1 MVPIFIASNSSYT
14 GKTFLSL
21 GLALNLSKQGY
32 SVGYLK
38 PFGRRP
44 VKRGA
49 NLYDEDAVFIK
60 ETLSLPEPLDAVS
73 PFVYSYETENHLFD
87 GNVVD
92 TRKRI
97 MDALGMQKQRDF
109 VIIGG
114 AGDLLEGS
122 TLNLDA
128 RSLIGEMKAYVLM
141 VESWRGEASIDALVG
156 GSRLFGERFLGGV
169 INRVKSNVMHH
180 VRDKIKPFV
189 EKKGIAIFGVFQK
202 DSLLES
208 ISVRQL
214 NETLKG
220 NVVCCA
226 ERLEEFVEN
235 FSIGAMDVDSA
246 LTHFRRIAN
255 KAVITGAHRADIQL
269 AAMETSTKC
278 IILTGGFHVNDVII
292 GKAQVKGIPL
302 IAVQDDTFTTI
313 EKIESVLG
321 RIGIR
326 EEKKVARVGEI
337 LEDFDYARLLKALP
351 ARP

>member
-1 MVPIFIASNSSYT
+1 MVPILIASNSSYT

-21 GLALNLSKQGY
+21 GLAMNLAKRGY

-38 PFGRRP
+38 PFGRTP
-44 VKRGA
+44 VKRAAG
-49 NLYDEDAVFIK
+49 LYDEDAVFIR
-60 ETLSLPEPLDAVS
+60 ETLSLPDPLDVVS
-73 PFVYSYETENHLFD
+73 PFVYSYETENHLFE
-87 GNVVD
+87 GNVTDVR
-92 TRKRI
+92 TRV
-97 MDALGMQKQRDF
+97 MDALERQNHKDF

-128 RSLIGEMKAYVLM
+128 LSLIETLKAHALM
-141 VESWRGEASIDALVG
+141 VESWRGEASIDTLVG
-156 GSRLFGERFLGGV
+156 GSRLLGERFLGGV
-169 INRVKSNVMHH
+169 INKVTPNVVSH
-180 VRDKIKPFV
+180 VRGKVIPFI
-189 EKKGIAIFGVFQK
+189 EKKGIAVLGIFQR
-202 DSLLES
+202 DSVLES

-214 NETLKG
+214 NEILEG

-235 FSIGAMDVDSA
+235 FSVGAMDVDSA
-246 LTHFRRIAN
+246 LTHFRRKAN

-292 GKAQVKGIPL
+292 GKAQVKGIPIL
-302 IAVQDDTFTTI
+302 SVQDDTFTTV

-321 RIGIR
+321 RINIR
-326 EEKKVARVGEI
+326 EERKVVRVREI
-337 LEDFDYARLLKALP
+337 LEQFDYGRLLKTLQKH
-351 ARP
+351 R